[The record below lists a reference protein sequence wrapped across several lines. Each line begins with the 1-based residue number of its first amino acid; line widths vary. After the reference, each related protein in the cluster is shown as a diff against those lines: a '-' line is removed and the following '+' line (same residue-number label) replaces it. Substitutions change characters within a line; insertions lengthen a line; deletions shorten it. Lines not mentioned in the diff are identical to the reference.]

1 VNRRCRQGAHAGTR
15 LPHRRPAQSAPCTRH
30 PPLARSLSEI
40 SGSHPETAPV
50 EGTARIDRWYAE
62 CTSRALGGMSR
73 DASMT
78 KHEESVGEWLQ
89 IIRGEYLE
97 IPGLKLTR
105 DQIQRFWDLD
115 AEDCQSVL
123 DTLLREQFLDVAD
136 DGGFVRKDPTE
147 R

>member
-1 VNRRCRQGAHAGTR
+1 
-15 LPHRRPAQSAPCTRH
+15 
-30 PPLARSLSEI
+30 
-40 SGSHPETAPV
+40 
-50 EGTARIDRWYAE
+50 
-62 CTSRALGGMSR
+62 
-73 DASMT
+73 MT